1 MTSIFR
7 MTLTCTVSRM
17 VLLKV
22 VWLLAFVCFSK
33 STIDINI
40 HQLQMVADHLS
51 KEECRKLAE
60 ALHQTSIF
68 LEADITGENEPDR
81 SCIFLLLRWERT
93 EGNGKTFADLALR
106 LGQIGRRDLANR
118 LSKAIYNEE
127 SDELKRTFLDQPFK
141 KKIPKNSF
149 LLAQDDIEV
158 KDLKPAEGE
167 TSTGL
172 APWELVSIILGAL
185 CVTLII
191 VFLIYYLFGSMIAR
205 IFRSYAPEFIVT
217 WVDMVSSECKWFWRK
232 TKQNYSTHLLGSRAG
247 RGAMASQKRRWTVEE
262 MNRNLNNYLNGHIN
276 EKDRFR
282 YFP

>member
-1 MTSIFR
+1 
-7 MTLTCTVSRM
+7 M
-17 VLLKV
+17 VLMKV

-51 KEECRKLAE
+51 KEECRKLVE

-68 LEADITGENEPDR
+68 LETDITGENEPDR

-141 KKIPKNSF
+141 KNIPKNSF
-149 LLAQDDIEV
+149 LLAQDDIED
-158 KDLKPAEGE
+158 KDLRPAEGE

-191 VFLIYYLFGSMIAR
+191 AFLIYYLFGSMIAR

-247 RGAMASQKRRWTVEE
+247 RGAMASQKKRWTVEE